1 MDDNKKLTDQGLN
14 PRVAKADSPLS
25 IALIVTS
32 KLSYFVF
39 YFINMHL
46 LLGRDKDVNIERMST
61 PPPMPEAMRNREN
74 PDNES

>member
-25 IALIVTS
+25 IALIVAS
-32 KLSYFVF
+32 EFSMFR
-39 YFINMHL
+39 L
-46 LLGRDKDVNIERMST
+46 LGLHAIVLGRDKDVNIERMSS